1 MTQKCEYAGRNEFG
15 RIICTVD
22 DSKDS
27 QLCIFQRYCTKAC
40 EWQNSK
46 AFSTCERRRE
56 MAKNKSKAIKVENE
70 QVENVRA
77 NAYKEDVLANISKD
91 NEADSNADKNKVD
104 KIELKK
110 EIETVP
116 VKKEKKRT
124 GTVISVSKISIIVED
139 ENGNGYTLFNHPE
152 AKYGDIIEF

>member
-1 MTQKCEYAGRNEFG
+1 
-15 RIICTVD
+15 
-22 DSKDS
+22 
-27 QLCIFQRYCTKAC
+27 
-40 EWQNSK
+40 
-46 AFSTCERRRE
+46 

-77 NAYKEDVLANISKD
+77 NAYKEDIMADISKD
-91 NEADSNADKNKVD
+91 NNVDENKVD
-104 KIELKK
+104 KIEFKK

>member
-1 MTQKCEYAGRNEFG
+1 
-15 RIICTVD
+15 
-22 DSKDS
+22 
-27 QLCIFQRYCTKAC
+27 
-40 EWQNSK
+40 
-46 AFSTCERRRE
+46 

-77 NAYKEDVLANISKD
+77 NAYKEDILADISKD
-91 NEADSNADKNKVD
+91 NNVDENKVD

-110 EIETVP
+110 EIEIVP
-116 VKKEKKRT
+116 AKKGKKRT

-152 AKYGDIIEF
+152 AKYCDIIEF

>member
-77 NAYKEDVLANISKD
+77 NAYKEDIMADIRKD
-91 NEADSNADKNKVD
+91 NNIDKNKVD

-110 EIETVP
+110 EIGTVP

-124 GTVISVSKISIIVED
+124 GTVISVSKISIIVKD
-139 ENGNGYTLFNHPE
+139 ENGNGYTLFNHPD
-152 AKYGDIIEF
+152 AKSGDIIEF

>member
-1 MTQKCEYAGRNEFG
+1 
-15 RIICTVD
+15 
-22 DSKDS
+22 
-27 QLCIFQRYCTKAC
+27 
-40 EWQNSK
+40 
-46 AFSTCERRRE
+46 

-77 NAYKEDVLANISKD
+77 NAYKEDILADISKD
-91 NEADSNADKNKVD
+91 NNVDENKAD

-110 EIETVP
+110 EIEIVP

-139 ENGNGYTLFNHPE
+139 ENGNGYTLFNHPD

>member
-1 MTQKCEYAGRNEFG
+1 
-15 RIICTVD
+15 
-22 DSKDS
+22 
-27 QLCIFQRYCTKAC
+27 
-40 EWQNSK
+40 
-46 AFSTCERRRE
+46 
-56 MAKNKSKAIKVENE
+56 MAKNKNRAIKIENE

-77 NAYKEDVLANISKD
+77 NAYKEDILADISKD
-91 NEADSNADKNKVD
+91 NNVDENKVD

-124 GTVISVSKISIIVED
+124 GTVISVSKISIIVKD

>member
-1 MTQKCEYAGRNEFG
+1 
-15 RIICTVD
+15 
-22 DSKDS
+22 
-27 QLCIFQRYCTKAC
+27 
-40 EWQNSK
+40 
-46 AFSTCERRRE
+46 

-77 NAYKEDVLANISKD
+77 NAYKEDILADISKD
-91 NEADSNADKNKVD
+91 NKVD

-110 EIETVP
+110 EIEIVP

>member
-1 MTQKCEYAGRNEFG
+1 
-15 RIICTVD
+15 
-22 DSKDS
+22 
-27 QLCIFQRYCTKAC
+27 
-40 EWQNSK
+40 
-46 AFSTCERRRE
+46 
-56 MAKNKSKAIKVENE
+56 MAKNKNRAIKIENE

-77 NAYKEDVLANISKD
+77 NAYKEDILADISKD
-91 NEADSNADKNKVD
+91 NNVDENKVD

-110 EIETVP
+110 EIEIVP

-124 GTVISVSKISIIVED
+124 GKVISVSKISIIVED

>member
-1 MTQKCEYAGRNEFG
+1 
-15 RIICTVD
+15 
-22 DSKDS
+22 
-27 QLCIFQRYCTKAC
+27 
-40 EWQNSK
+40 
-46 AFSTCERRRE
+46 

-77 NAYKEDVLANISKD
+77 NAYKEDILADISKD
-91 NEADSNADKNKVD
+91 NNVDENKVD

-110 EIETVP
+110 EIETVQ

-124 GTVISVSKISIIVED
+124 GTVISVSKISIIVKD
-139 ENGNGYTLFNHPE
+139 ENGNGYTLFNHPD

>member
-1 MTQKCEYAGRNEFG
+1 
-15 RIICTVD
+15 
-22 DSKDS
+22 
-27 QLCIFQRYCTKAC
+27 
-40 EWQNSK
+40 
-46 AFSTCERRRE
+46 
-56 MAKNKSKAIKVENE
+56 MAKNKSKAIKIENE

-77 NAYKEDVLANISKD
+77 NAYKEDILADISKD
-91 NEADSNADKNKVD
+91 NNVDENKVD

-110 EIETVP
+110 EIGTVP

-124 GTVISVSKISIIVED
+124 GTVISVSKISIIVKD

>member
-1 MTQKCEYAGRNEFG
+1 
-15 RIICTVD
+15 
-22 DSKDS
+22 
-27 QLCIFQRYCTKAC
+27 
-40 EWQNSK
+40 
-46 AFSTCERRRE
+46 
-56 MAKNKSKAIKVENE
+56 MAKNKNRAIKIENE

-77 NAYKEDVLANISKD
+77 NAYKEDIMANISKD
-91 NEADSNADKNKVD
+91 NNIDKNKVD

-110 EIETVP
+110 EIKTVP

>member
-1 MTQKCEYAGRNEFG
+1 
-15 RIICTVD
+15 
-22 DSKDS
+22 
-27 QLCIFQRYCTKAC
+27 
-40 EWQNSK
+40 
-46 AFSTCERRRE
+46 
-56 MAKNKSKAIKVENE
+56 MAKNKNRAIKIENE

-77 NAYKEDVLANISKD
+77 NAYKEDILADISKD
-91 NEADSNADKNKVD
+91 NNVDENKVD

-110 EIETVP
+110 EIENVP

-152 AKYGDIIEF
+152 AKYGDVIEF

>member
-1 MTQKCEYAGRNEFG
+1 
-15 RIICTVD
+15 
-22 DSKDS
+22 
-27 QLCIFQRYCTKAC
+27 
-40 EWQNSK
+40 
-46 AFSTCERRRE
+46 
-56 MAKNKSKAIKVENE
+56 MAKNKSKAIKIENE

-77 NAYKEDVLANISKD
+77 NAYKEDILADISKD
-91 NEADSNADKNKVD
+91 NNVDENKVD

-124 GTVISVSKISIIVED
+124 GTVISVSKISITVKD
-139 ENGNGYTLFNHPE
+139 ENGNGYTLFNHPD

>member
-1 MTQKCEYAGRNEFG
+1 M
-15 RIICTVD
+15 D
-22 DSKDS
+22 
-27 QLCIFQRYCTKAC
+27 
-40 EWQNSK
+40 
-46 AFSTCERRRE
+46 
-56 MAKNKSKAIKVENE
+56 KNKDRAIKIENE

-77 NAYKEDVLANISKD
+77 NAYKEDILADISKD
-91 NEADSNADKNKVD
+91 NNVDENKVD

-110 EIETVP
+110 EIGIVP

-124 GTVISVSKISIIVED
+124 GTVISVSKISIIVKD

>member
-1 MTQKCEYAGRNEFG
+1 M
-15 RIICTVD
+15 D
-22 DSKDS
+22 
-27 QLCIFQRYCTKAC
+27 
-40 EWQNSK
+40 
-46 AFSTCERRRE
+46 
-56 MAKNKSKAIKVENE
+56 KNKDRAIKIENE

-77 NAYKEDVLANISKD
+77 NAYKEDILADISKVNNVD
-91 NEADSNADKNKVD
+91 ENKVD

-110 EIETVP
+110 EIGIVP

-124 GTVISVSKISIIVED
+124 GTVISVSKISIIVKD